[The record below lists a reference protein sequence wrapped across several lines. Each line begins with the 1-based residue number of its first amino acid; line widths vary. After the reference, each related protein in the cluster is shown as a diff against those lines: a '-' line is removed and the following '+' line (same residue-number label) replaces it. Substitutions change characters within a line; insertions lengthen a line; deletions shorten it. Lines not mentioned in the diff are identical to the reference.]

1 MKSTV
6 DVDFFV
12 ADNSAAI
19 SLIKIKS
26 RRGFLAA
33 IIFLSALP
41 VALLCQIIFGIEA
54 EPVFHFAG
62 AAGFALTAIAVFDFQ
77 IPKWINLPV
86 GLASGAL
93 AVIFLLQGVSQLLQN
108 DSLTYVAF
116 QVLGQWLEAWLVKI
130 LLLWFAALLL
140 FDSSGRTRILGLVVM
155 FVVLC
160 TEFFSYYLAFA
171 GSSLAAEAAGL
182 KLFYLLPFVWLIF
195 ESKKK
200 ILSERVGG
208 NE

>member
-160 TEFFSYYLAFA
+160 TELFSYYLAFA